1 MPTLIWRNAQDGKE
15 HRFPLTR
22 RITSLGSSTQNDI
35 TIKAPAVEDNHA
47 LIQFDGQKF
56 LLQRLNNRAPL
67 RVNGKKAKRTAL
79 DHHDEITLGEARL
92 EFHLF
97 DTQETQEPDPA
108 TDTPLES
115 DTLSNKAYEALLHF
129 SKDLLIA
136 DDVDALL
143 ERMMDAII
151 ELTNAEKGFLL
162 IADET
167 QEMQLRVARAMDA
180 ETLEDHAA
188 LYSDSIVQTVIKT
201 QETLIVSDA
210 LRDSAFSASQ
220 SVVNFNLCSVLCA
233 PLVHRGTLLGIIY
246 VGNDR
251 VANLF
256 QAQDKETLTLF
267 SGHAA
272 LIIRNAMLM
281 QELRQDNRA
290 LRAKI
295 ENMRFGSVIGASDAM
310 RTIYDQIER
319 VAPTD
324 ISVLID
330 GETGTGKELIAHEIH
345 ARSARADGPFVS
357 INCGAIPE
365 ALLESELFGHVRGAF
380 TGANQARAGHFQAAN
395 GGTLFLDEI
404 GEMPLPLQ
412 VKILRALQERVVV
425 RVGDHTEEAVD
436 IRILAATNRN
446 LEQEVQAGRFREDLF
461 YRLNVIQLTLPPL
474 HQRGE
479 DILLIAQYL
488 LDRYIKEYN
497 TPQRVFSEA
506 AKHAMRAHSWPGNI
520 RELDNHIKKAVVL
533 ADGRTLSPQD
543 LGLAPVEPPPIRPLQ
558 DAREQWQRAYI
569 EEAVQRCNGNRT
581 QAAKELGIDPRT
593 IYRYLKDEPSA

>member
-1 MPTLIWRNAQDGKE
+1 MPTLIWRNTPDGNE
-15 HRFPLTR
+15 QRFPLTR
-22 RITSLGSSTQNDI
+22 RITSLGSSKQNDV
-35 TIKAPAVEDNHA
+35 TIQAPAVEDNHA

-56 LLQRLNNRAPL
+56 LLQRLNNRAAL
-67 RVNGKKAKRTAL
+67 RVNGKKAKRTTL
-79 DHHDEITLGEARL
+79 DHHDEITLGEALL

-97 DTQETQEPDPA
+97 DTQDTETTQESAEIPDPSA
-108 TDTPLES
+108 P
-115 DTLSNKAYEALLHF
+115 SNKTYEALLRF
-129 SKDLLIA
+129 SKDLLTA

-162 IADET
+162 IADDND
-167 QEMQLRVARAMDA
+167 EMQVRVARAMDA
-180 ETLEDHAA
+180 ESLEDQRA
-188 LYSDSIVQTVIKT
+188 LYSDSIVQTVIDT

-210 LRDSAFSASQ
+210 LRDDAFKSSQ

-233 PLVHRGTLLGIIY
+233 PLVHRGKLLGIIY

-256 QAQDKETLTLF
+256 QPQDKQTLSLF
-267 SGHAA
+267 SGQAA

-281 QELRQDNRA
+281 QELRHDNQA
-290 LRAKI
+290 LRAQI
-295 ENMRFGSVIGASDAM
+295 ENMRFGSIIGASDAM

-345 ARSARADGPFVS
+345 ARSSRADGPFVS

-380 TGANQARAGHFQAAN
+380 TGANKPRAGHFQAAN
-395 GGTLFLDEI
+395 KGTLFLDEI

-425 RVGDHTEEAVD
+425 RVGDHREEAVD

-474 HQRGE
+474 HERGD

-488 LDRYIKEYN
+488 LDRYVKEYG
-497 TPQRVFSEA
+497 TPQRVFSDA
-506 AKHAMRAHSWPGNI
+506 AKHALRAHTWPGNI

-533 ADGRTLSPQD
+533 ADGRSLTAQD
-543 LGLAPVEPPPIRPLQ
+543 LSLAPAAPPPVVPLQ
-558 DAREQWQRAYI
+558 DARDSWQRAYI
-569 EEAVQRCNGNRT
+569 EDTLRRYDGNRT
-581 QAAKELGIDPRT
+581 QAAKALGIDPRT
-593 IYRYLKDEPSA
+593 IYRYLKDESNA